1 MSRIFV
7 AGTGSWGTALA
18 VLLARE
24 GHEVRFWARSAD
36 KVEAMARARE
46 NEAYLPGVPLPDLL
60 TPTSELSDV
69 RGADACLFVV
79 PAQHARAWMGELRQ
93 ARGPE
98 PLPVALCSKGLERDT
113 LLPMHEVLAEAWP
126 EAEGAVLSGPSF
138 AADVARGLPTAVTLA
153 SESQA
158 ERERWLS
165 LVSAPNFRLYASDD
179 PLGAEVGGAV
189 KNVLAIACGIAIGKG
204 FGESAKA
211 ALIAR
216 GFAELL
222 RFGLAMGAKQE
233 TLSGLSG
240 LGDLVLTANSPQSR
254 NFSLGLAL
262 GQGAEAE
269 VYLQS
274 QKSVAEGAAT
284 ARPLTE
290 KARAAGVEMPIC
302 EGVAAII
309 EGRAGVD
316 EVIARLMNR
325 PLRSEGPGPRA

>member
-1 MSRIFV
+1 MSRVFV
-7 AGTGSWGTALA
+7 AGAGSWGTALG

-24 GHEVRFWARSAD
+24 GHEVRLWMRSPD
-36 KVEAMARARE
+36 KAEAVAEAGE

-60 TPTSELSDV
+60 TPSSDLV
-69 RGADACLFVV
+69 DVAGSDACLFVV
-79 PAQHARAWMGELRQ
+79 PAQHARHWMEELRQ
-93 ARGPE
+93 ASSE
-98 PLPVALCSKGLERDT
+98 AALPVALCSKGLERST
-113 LLPMHEVLAEAWP
+113 LMPMHEVLAEAWP
-126 EAEGAVLSGPSF
+126 EARGAVLSGPSF

-153 SESQA
+153 CESQA

-165 LVSAPNFRLYASDD
+165 LVSAANFRLYASDD
-179 PLGAEVGGAV
+179 PFGAEIGGAV

-216 GFAELL
+216 GFAELQ

-262 GQGAEAE
+262 GQGAEPAA
-269 VYLQS
+269 YLRS
-274 QKSVAEGAAT
+274 QRSVAEGAAT

-302 EGVAAII
+302 EGVAAIV
-309 EGRAGVD
+309 EGRDGVD
-316 EVIARLMNR
+316 ETIAKLMNR
-325 PLRSEGPGPRA
+325 PLRAEGAGKS